1 MKDIFVNFYTI
12 TELQQKIMRYID
24 YWVHTEKTPISQ
36 KKILEEM
43 ESTDENRK
51 TVIHALD
58 GLLKEG
64 YIRRAITN
72 GSGEDGIGAEKT
84 KYVQLRSLNY

>member
-1 MKDIFVNFYTI
+1 MRTVYTDLCPL
-12 TELQQKIMRYID
+12 TKLQQKIVRYID

-36 KKILEEM
+36 KRIIEEM
-43 ESTDENRK
+43 EYVKENRK

-58 GLLKEG
+58 GLLKNG

-72 GSGEDGIGAEKT
+72 GIGEDGVGAEKT
-84 KYVQLRSLNY
+84 KYVQLKSL